1 MSTATRSLIGFLLI
15 VAAAFYLLLDKLME
29 RVERQYMEAVE
40 ETMVDTVNLLGAL
53 AEQSLHGGD
62 HDFRPLSRMFDEAH
76 KREFEAKIYQVVKR
90 DVKMD
95 VYVTDEKGL
104 LLFDS
109 REPSHSHLGQDYSG
123 WRDVNLALQGKYG
136 ARSSRT
142 VEENNDSSILY
153 IAVPLRL
160 EGEIVGS
167 LTLIKPQN
175 SVFAFRDETRK
186 EILRNVTL
194 ALLGTGL
201 AALLLSLWISRP
213 IRKLTDYARAVRRG
227 ERVARPK
234 LSTPEMRTLGNAL
247 EEMRESLEDRKYVES
262 YVQTLTHEMKSPVAA
277 IRGAS
282 EILQEGDRVPSD
294 KREKFLRNIC
304 SETDRLQKI
313 IDQLLAL
320 SAIESQKSLDNPSSL
335 SLGDLVLRVCNN
347 LEAAL
352 QAKGINLERD
362 FSEGI
367 NQRLSVCGEEF
378 LLKTA
383 IANLLQNAIDFSP
396 HGATIHVSL
405 EQQGER
411 DGRDGRFV
419 VLRIQNDGPLIPDY
433 AVERVFERFYSLQ
446 HPDTGKKSSGLG
458 LCFVREAAELH
469 KGKASLSN
477 LDDGKGVI
485 AELVLPVE

>member
-40 ETMVDTVNLLGAL
+40 ETMVDAVNLLGAL
-53 AEQSLHGGD
+53 AEQSLVEGEFEFRSLGQMFQD
-62 HDFRPLSRMFDEAH
+62 AHD
-76 KREFEAKIYQVVKR
+76 REFEAKIYQMVKKE
-90 DVKMD
+90 VEMD
-95 VYVTDEKGL
+95 VYITDKKGIVVL
-104 LLFDS
+104 DS
-109 REPSHSHLGQDYSG
+109 REPSQVGENYLT
-123 WRDVNLALQGKYG
+123 WRDVNLALSGKYG
-136 ARSSRT
+136 ARSSR
-142 VEENNDSSILY
+142 VEEEDEDSSILY
-153 IAVPLRL
+153 LAVPLRRK
-160 EGEIVGS
+160 GEIVGS

-175 SVFAFRDETRK
+175 SVFVFRDETRT
-186 EILRNVTL
+186 EILKKGTL
-194 ALLGTGL
+194 ALLGTGF
-201 AALLLSLWISRP
+201 AALLVSLWMSRP

-227 ERVARPK
+227 ERVPRPK
-234 LSTPEMRTLGNAL
+234 LASPEMRTLGNAL

-282 EILQEGDRVPSD
+282 ELLQEGDAVPAD
-294 KREKFLRNIC
+294 KRQQFLSNIRV
-304 SETDRLQKI
+304 ETDRLQKI

-320 SAIESQKSLDNPSSL
+320 SAIESQKALDDPSSV
-335 SLGDLVLRVCNN
+335 SLRDLVARACNN
-347 LEAAL
+347 LEPSL
-352 QAKGINLERD
+352 QAKDLHIERD
-362 FSEGI
+362 FPEGGS
-367 NQRLSVCGEEF
+367 QTLKVCGEEF

-396 HGATIHVSL
+396 RGSTIRVNMVQRKSEGGSEVTL
-405 EQQGER
+405 MIE
-411 DGRDGRFV
+411 
-419 VLRIQNDGPLIPDY
+419 NDGPNIPDY

-469 KGKASLSN
+469 NGKASLRN
-477 LDDGKGVI
+477 REDGKGVV